1 MRLFQYIFLL
11 ACCGLV
17 MPLSAYAQMGGAA
30 QSSKAANKHARSV
43 AGKCLGQWKQQSC
56 LKVVSRSALV
66 MASNYG
72 GRLQKQGHN
81 QAVGKIKNRCAAATA
96 ATRRDY
102 KAETMRSAYAE
113 CANAILEVS
122 NATGLK
128 PDQSH
133 YQLLVG
139 PVLCI
144 KGDRRC
150 SAIERGLRQYR

>member
-1 MRLFQYIFLL
+1 
-11 ACCGLV
+11 
-17 MPLSAYAQMGGAA
+17 MPVTGHGQTATTAK
-30 QSSKAANKHARSV
+30 SKAASKHARAV
-43 AGKCLGQWKQQSC
+43 AGACLGQWKKQSC

-66 MASNYG
+66 LAANYA
-72 GRLQKQGHN
+72 GRLQKQGHSN
-81 QAVGKIKNRCAAATA
+81 SVRTIKNRCAAATA
-96 ATRRDY
+96 ATKRQY
-102 KAETMRSAYAE
+102 KAEVMRSAYAE

>member
-1 MRLFQYIFLL
+1 MSHSRYIVLTICLSLF
-11 ACCGLV
+11 
-17 MPLSAYAQMGGAA
+17 MPLSANAQTDVTTQGSGAA
-30 QSSKAANKHARSV
+30 QKHARAV
-43 AGKCLGQWKQQSC
+43 AKACLGQWKKQSC
-56 LKVVSRSALV
+56 LKAVSRSALV
-66 MASNYG
+66 LAANYA
-72 GRLQKQGHN
+72 GRLQQKGHN
-81 QAVGKIKNRCAAATA
+81 QAVGTIKDKCAAATA

-113 CANAILEVS
+113 CANAILETS
-122 NATGLK
+122 NTTGLK

-150 SAIERGLRQYR
+150 SAIERGLRRYQ